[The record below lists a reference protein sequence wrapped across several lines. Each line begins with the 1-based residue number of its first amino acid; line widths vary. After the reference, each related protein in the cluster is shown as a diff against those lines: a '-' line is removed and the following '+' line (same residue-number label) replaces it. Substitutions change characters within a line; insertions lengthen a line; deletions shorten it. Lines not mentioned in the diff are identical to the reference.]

1 MYLDGNWLSHRAG
14 GPSQS
19 PNHTGPHLQQITP
32 IETLK
37 PSIIAGSPP
46 SPLLISPVSA
56 ALVISSRT
64 AGEVMRSSKW
74 YVLFSGALGRF
85 VMEKIISNSSYQR
98 AEDVAV

>member
-1 MYLDGNWLSHRAG
+1 MYLDAKWLSHRAG

-19 PNHTGPHLQQITP
+19 PEHTGPHLQQITP

-46 SPLLISPVSA
+46 PPLLISPVSA

-64 AGEVMRSSKW
+64 AGEVMRSSKG
-74 YVLFSGALGRF
+74 YVLFLGGF
-85 VMEKIISNSSYQR
+85 GKVCNGKDYF
-98 AEDVAV
+98 